1 MLRDR
6 NFNNLFIFETG
17 QILVQMWGCFANRDY
32 QFYFI
37 EIYLFRPVKMP
48 GIFPV
53 E

>member
-17 QILVQMWGCFANRDY
+17 VQMWGCFANRDY

-37 EIYLFRPVKMP
+37 EIYFAR
-48 GIFPV
+48 
-53 E
+53 